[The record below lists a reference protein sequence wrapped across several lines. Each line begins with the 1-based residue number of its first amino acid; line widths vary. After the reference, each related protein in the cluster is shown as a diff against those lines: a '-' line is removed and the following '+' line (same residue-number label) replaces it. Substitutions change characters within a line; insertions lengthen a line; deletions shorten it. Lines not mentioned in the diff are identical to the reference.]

1 MQESYCFYKV
11 DRYDIKGRNF
21 LKTLGKY
28 YIVDLGLRNHLL
40 CNRESDI
47 GHQLENIVYLELRR
61 RGYKVSIGKLAD
73 KEVNFVAQN
82 AEGITYLQVSAS
94 VLDETTLKR
103 ELAPLQAIGDNYPKL
118 VLSLDEIG
126 AGSNHEGIQQK
137 NLLDWLVQ

>member
-1 MQESYCFYKV
+1 LQESYCFYKV

-118 VLSLDEIG
+118 LLSLDEIG